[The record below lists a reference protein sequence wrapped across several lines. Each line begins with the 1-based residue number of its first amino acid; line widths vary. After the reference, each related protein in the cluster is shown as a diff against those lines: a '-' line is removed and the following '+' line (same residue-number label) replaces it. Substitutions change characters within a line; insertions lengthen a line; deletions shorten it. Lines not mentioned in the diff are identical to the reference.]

1 MVVARFVEDVRT
13 LATPHVRH
21 FPDGRTS
28 LVLRVT
34 GANAD
39 LTIMGPRTRASFK
52 NVSNLT
58 RAISVRLKPGWAAA
72 LGISACEAANGYI
85 KLRDV
90 WGRAGDELCERMVEA
105 TTTAKLIEDV
115 SNAIAA
121 RAAFESAS
129 AWIARRA
136 ARMLQSAEPL
146 RVEEVASHLGVTSR
160 HLRRAFL
167 ENVGIAPKDFARSV
181 RLQRVLHLTA
191 TTTDWPRIASAA
203 GYYDQAH
210 LIGDFRDLVGITPAA
225 FVNLR
230 ETQSPPSGSDFQTPI
245 SS

>member
-1 MVVARFVEDVRT
+1 MVARFVEDVRM

-28 LVLRVT
+28 LILRVT

-52 NVSNLT
+52 NVSDLT
-58 RAISVRLKPGWAAA
+58 RAISVRLKPGWTAA
-72 LGISACEAANGYI
+72 LGISARDAANGYI

-90 WGRAGDELCERMVEA
+90 WGRAGDELCERMVAA
-105 TTTAKLIEDV
+105 TTTAQLIEDV

-121 RAAFESAS
+121 RAAFEPAS

-136 ARMLQSAEPL
+136 ARMLETEPL
-146 RVEEVASHLGVTSR
+146 RVEEVASHFGVTSR

-181 RLQRVLHLTA
+181 RLQRVLQLTA

-225 FVNLR
+225 FVNQR
-230 ETQSPPSGSDFQTPI
+230 ADQSPPSGSDFQTPA